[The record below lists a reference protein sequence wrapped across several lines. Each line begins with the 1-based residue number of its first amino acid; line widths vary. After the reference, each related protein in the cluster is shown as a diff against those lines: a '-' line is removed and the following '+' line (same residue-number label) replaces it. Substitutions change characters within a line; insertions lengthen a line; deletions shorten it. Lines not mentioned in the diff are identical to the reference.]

1 MTCNVFRIF
10 FTIYSMYIIII
21 AMPAPTELPHL
32 VQSFESTTYSTDL
45 TTQSLDTATTTTGS
59 DLLSPT
65 HGVTVDDLS
74 TAVYICIAVAILLFV
89 MAIILSVVI
98 AVLSY
103 KQRRLRAL
111 QRTKTLRR
119 DSDEIWSASV

>member
-10 FTIYSMYIIII
+10 FTIYMYIIII
-21 AMPAPTELPHL
+21 AMPAPTELPHV
-32 VQSFESTTYSTDL
+32 VQSVESTTNYSTDL
-45 TTQSLDTATTTTGS
+45 TTQSLDTTTTTAES
-59 DLLSPT
+59 DLLSTT